1 MIYFI
6 YCILYFTFCLPK
18 DLIYIL
24 FLFFEGEK
32 GSLHHLNVDINDPSS
47 MEKVMEQIK
56 KLSAQGKDSD
66 AGKKDKKDEL

>member
-1 MIYFI
+1 M
-6 YCILYFTFCLPK
+6 
-18 DLIYIL
+18 

-47 MEKVMEQIK
+47 MERVMEQIK